1 MDYGLLAPK
10 LLAGQLAAAEA
21 ARRPD
26 GSAVHSLGGLRFQ
39 RVWLQGMLVP
49 SGRADGALLLDDGSG
64 LVALAMAGSA
74 RAGLRVGM
82 YVLVLGAL
90 FPSIEVGGDGGGRGG
105 NAVPLVK
112 VHKLVDLS
120 ATPDREAI
128 WALEVIEAHQ
138 LFYQALRL

>member
-74 RAGLRVGM
+74 RAGLCVGM

-90 FPSIEVGGDGGGRGG
+90 FPSVDVGGDGGGD
-105 NAVPLVK
+105 AVPLVK

>member
-49 SGRADGALLLDDGSG
+49 SGQADGALLLDDGSG

-90 FPSIEVGGDGGGRGG
+90 FPSIDIGGDGSGD
-105 NAVPLVK
+105 AVPLVK

-138 LFYQALRL
+138 LFYQALRP